1 MHDGQAAAMEYH
13 FPTRRGENRK
23 VPYSSEDLVAGPE
36 LVSRLLDLVARG
48 HFLPTDTAGDC
59 RYCDYKPVCRVRE
72 TQFSAISPLADWVK
86 ERINEAPELRGLRMI
101 RNWDHEGDGFLHAL
115 EADRQTGNEPGG
127 KQP

>member
-1 MHDGQAAAMEYH
+1 M
-13 FPTRRGENRK
+13 
-23 VPYSSEDLVAGPE
+23 AGPE